1 MHYKLINLNID
12 LDFNDLTF
20 RGCYFKNTLLIFTK
34 FHAYN
39 GPITLQ
45 FLNNGGVQSLLNN
58 EIIIKVNNGYLAID
72 ELIVE
77 NKLISSKEF
86 IKQYKN
92 ELLNYELNG
101 ENYETN

>member
-1 MHYKLINLNID
+1 M
-12 LDFNDLTF
+12 
-20 RGCYFKNTLLIFTK
+20 LIFTK

-45 FLNNGGVQSLLNN
+45 LLNNGGVQSLLNN
-58 EIIIKVNNGYLAID
+58 EIIVKVNNGYLAID

-86 IKQYKN
+86 IKQYKK
-92 ELLNYELNG
+92 ELLNYELIG
-101 ENYETN
+101 ENYDAN